1 MAIKVS
7 DYMTRQVISISPD
20 MGIREAFFL
29 MKEHSIR
36 HLPIVDENRRLIGII
51 SDRELRRPN
60 WVDEAHDISHVYYLD
75 NSMHVSDVMIRK
87 VHVLHTYD
95 TLRKGVALLLKKGI
109 GAAPVLDKTGDL
121 VGMISA
127 IDLLRALS
135 DMIAEQKG
143 KKGKAAG

>member
-7 DYMTRQVISISPD
+7 KYMSSQVVSIPPD

-29 MKEHSIR
+29 MKENFIR
-36 HLPIVDENRRLIGII
+36 HLPIVDKSNQLIGII

-60 WVDEAHDISHVYYLD
+60 WVDEAHDITHVYILD
-75 NSMHVSDVMIRK
+75 NSMHVSDVMISK

-95 TLRKGVALLLKKGI
+95 TLSKAVNLLLGKGI
-109 GAAPVLDKTGDL
+109 GAAPVLDKTEAL
-121 VGMISA
+121 VGMLSS

-135 DMIAEQKG
+135 DMIKEQKKI
-143 KKGKAAG
+143 KKKK

>member
-7 DYMTRQVISISPD
+7 KYMSSQVVSISPD

-29 MKEHSIR
+29 MKEHFIR
-36 HLPIVDENRRLIGII
+36 HLPIVDADRQLIGII

-60 WVDEAHDISHVYYLD
+60 WVDEAHDISHVYILD
-75 NSMHVSDVMIRK
+75 NTMHVSDVMITD

-95 TLRKGVALLLKKGI
+95 TLNKAVSLLLDKGI
-109 GAAPVLDKTGDL
+109 GAAPVLDKTETL
-121 VGMISA
+121 VGMLSA

-135 DMIAEQKG
+135 DMIREQRKT
-143 KKGKAAG
+143 KKK

>member
-7 DYMTRQVISISPD
+7 KYMTDQVVSIPEN

-36 HLPIVDENRRLIGII
+36 HLPIVDDNKQLIGII

-75 NSMHVSDVMIRK
+75 NAMHVSDVMITN

-95 TLRKGVALLLKKGI
+95 TLSKAVNLLLGKGI
-109 GAAPVLDKTGDL
+109 GAAPVLDKTESL
-121 VGMISA
+121 VGMLSA

-135 DMIAEQKG
+135 DMIKEQKKA
-143 KKGKAAG
+143 KKKK